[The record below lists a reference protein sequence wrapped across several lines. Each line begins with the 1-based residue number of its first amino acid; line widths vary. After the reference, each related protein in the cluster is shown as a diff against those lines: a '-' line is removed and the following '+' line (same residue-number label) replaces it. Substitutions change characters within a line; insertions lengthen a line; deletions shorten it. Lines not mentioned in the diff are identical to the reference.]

1 MSKLS
6 VPAGKRIFA
15 EGEMNNAMYII
26 LQGNVEIFFTVN
38 NSQTRL
44 AIMKPGDFFGEM
56 ALFSSNARSATAR
69 TITVAELAVIESKQQ
84 LENFLVKNPKFAAKM
99 VSIMADR
106 LARTNELLITSMENA
121 VAKKIEF
128 STNEGKEQTAA
139 ESGVEDL
146 DEN

>member
-1 MSKLS
+1 MSKIS
-6 VPAGKRIFA
+6 IPAGQRIFK

-26 LQGNVEIFFTVN
+26 LQGNVEIYFTVN

-56 ALFSSNARSATAR
+56 ALFSSKARSATAR
-69 TITVAELAVIESKQQ
+69 SITSSELAIIESKQQ

-128 STNEGKEQTAA
+128 STNPDKEGHT
-139 ESGVEDL
+139 SVSDVEDI
-146 DEN
+146 D

>member
-6 VPAGKRIFA
+6 VPAGKIIFK
-15 EGEMNNAMYII
+15 EGEMNNSMYII
-26 LQGNVEIFFTVN
+26 LQGNVEIYFTVN

-56 ALFSSNARSATAR
+56 ALFSSNPRSATAR
-69 TITVAELAVIESKQQ
+69 TITAADLATIESKQQ

-128 STNEGKEQTAA
+128 STDGEKGDPSSVTD
-139 ESGVEDL
+139 VEDL
-146 DEN
+146 

>member
-1 MSKLS
+1 MSKIS
-6 VPAGKRIFA
+6 IPAGQRIFK

-26 LQGNVEIFFTVN
+26 LKGNVEIFFTVN
-38 NSQTRL
+38 NGQTRL

-56 ALFSSNARSATAR
+56 ALFSSNPRSATAR
-69 TITVAELAVIESKQQ
+69 TITSAELAIIESKQQ

-106 LARTNELLITSMENA
+106 LAKTNELLITSMENS

-128 STNEGKEQTAA
+128 STNSSGDGA
-139 ESGVEDL
+139 ENLTDFEDP
-146 DEN
+146 

>member
-1 MSKLS
+1 MSKLTIS
-6 VPAGKRIFA
+6 ANQRIFK
-15 EGEMNNAMYII
+15 EGELNNAMFII

-38 NSQTRL
+38 SSQTRL

-56 ALFSSNARSATAR
+56 ALFSSNPRSATAR
-69 TITVAELAVIESKQQ
+69 AITACELAVIESKQQ

-106 LARTNELLITSMENA
+106 LAKTNELLITSMENA

-128 STNEGKEQTAA
+128 STDPKKVNADEITD
-139 ESGVEDL
+139 VEDL
-146 DEN
+146 

>member
-1 MSKLS
+1 MSKLNIP
-6 VPAGKRIFA
+6 VNQRIFK
-15 EGEMNNAMYII
+15 EGELNNAMYII

-56 ALFSSNARSATAR
+56 ALFSSNPRSATAR
-69 TITVAELAVIESKQQ
+69 AITACELAVIESKQQ

-106 LARTNELLITSMENA
+106 LARTNELLISSMENS

-128 STNEGKEQTAA
+128 STDPNKVRTDISDVQEI
-139 ESGVEDL
+139 D
-146 DEN
+146 

>member
-1 MSKLS
+1 MSKLNI
-6 VPAGKRIFA
+6 PPNQRIFK
-15 EGEMNNAMYII
+15 EGELNNAMYII

-44 AIMKPGDFFGEM
+44 ALMKPGDFFGEM
-56 ALFSSNARSATAR
+56 ALFSSNPRSATAR
-69 TITVAELAVIESKQQ
+69 TITNCEVAVIESKQQ

-106 LARTNELLITSMENA
+106 LARTNELLISSMEKS

-128 STNEGKEQTAA
+128 SNEVGKEHQIGI
-139 ESGVEDL
+139 SDVQDVE
-146 DEN
+146 

>member
-1 MSKLS
+1 MSKIS
-6 VPAGKRIFA
+6 VPSGQRIFK

-26 LQGNVEIFFTVN
+26 LKGNVEIFFTVN

-56 ALFSSNARSATAR
+56 ALFSANPRSATAR
-69 TITVAELAVIESKQQ
+69 TITAAELAVIESKQQ

-106 LARTNELLITSMENA
+106 LARTNELLITSMENS

-128 STNEGKEQTAA
+128 STPPGEEGKGDA
-139 ESGVEDL
+139 SDVEDF
-146 DEN
+146 D

>member
-6 VPAGKRIFA
+6 VSAGKRIFE
-15 EGEMNNAMYII
+15 EGELNNAMYII

-56 ALFSSNARSATAR
+56 ALFSSKPRSATAR

-99 VSIMADR
+99 VSIMAER
-106 LARTNELLITSMENA
+106 LAKTNELLITSMENG

-128 STNEGKEQTAA
+128 STNPDKDQDGSVTD
-139 ESGVEDL
+139 VEDI
-146 DEN
+146 E

>member
-1 MSKLS
+1 MSKITIT
-6 VPAGKRIFA
+6 ANRQIFK
-15 EGEMNNAMYII
+15 EGEMNNSMFII

-44 AIMKPGDFFGEM
+44 ALMKPGDFFGEM
-56 ALFSSNARSATAR
+56 ALFSSNPRSATAR
-69 TITVAELAVIESKQQ
+69 AITNCELAVIESKQQ

-106 LARTNELLITSMENA
+106 LAKTNELLISSMENA

-128 STNEGKEQTAA
+128 STDAKKVSVDDIQEIQD
-139 ESGVEDL
+139 V
-146 DEN
+146 

>member
-1 MSKLS
+1 MSQIS
-6 VPAGKRIFA
+6 IPSGQRIFK

-26 LQGNVEIFFTVN
+26 LKGSVEIFFTVN

-44 AIMKPGDFFGEM
+44 ALMRPGDFFGEM
-56 ALFSSNARSATAR
+56 ALFSSNPRSATAR
-69 TITVAELAVIESKQQ
+69 ALTNSELATIESKQQ

-106 LARTNELLITSMENA
+106 LAKTNELLITSMENS

-128 STNEGKEQTAA
+128 STNLNGDGSDS
-139 ESGVEDL
+139 ESNVTDF
-146 DEN
+146 DNP